1 MMQEPISGP
10 PADDAGLLDL
20 GSVMGQCHTFGA
32 IAGRCSAAHAAT
44 LKRLREE
51 RGYLRVSANWRA
63 FCNEYLKM
71 SQTQADHMIRLWDEF
86 GAGYFELAQLTR
98 ISPETYRALA
108 PAIHDGALHC
118 NGHAIELSVENSRR
132 VAAVVADLRRS
143 LPAAKPPHE
152 IPMPQRLSRLDKQC
166 ARIVAEFKAISKRE
180 QHGDYWLRFTE
191 LLMRW
196 STALRRIE
204 SENGLD

>member
-1 MMQEPISGP
+1 MMQEPISGL

-51 RGYLRVSANWRA
+51 RCCLRISANWRA

-71 SQTQADHMIRLWDEF
+71 SQTQADHIIQLWDEF
-86 GAGYFELAQLTR
+86 GAAYFELAQLTR

-108 PAIHDGALHC
+108 PAIHNGAVHC
-118 NGHAIELSVENSRR
+118 NGQAIELNVENSRR
-132 VAAVVADLRRS
+132 VAAVVAELRRS
-143 LPAAKPPHE
+143 LPVARPPRLVS
-152 IPMPQRLSRLDKQC
+152 MPQRLAQLEKRC
-166 ARIVAEFKAISKRE
+166 ARIVADFEEISKQQ

-191 LLMRW
+191 ILMRW
-196 STALRRIE
+196 SAALRRIE
-204 SENGLD
+204 SENGLG